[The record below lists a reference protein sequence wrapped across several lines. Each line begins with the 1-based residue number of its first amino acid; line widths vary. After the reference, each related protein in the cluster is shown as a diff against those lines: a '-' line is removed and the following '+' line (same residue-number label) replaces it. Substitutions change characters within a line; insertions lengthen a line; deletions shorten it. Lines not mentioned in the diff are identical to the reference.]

1 MVSKKLAKSILDIC
15 VSTGADFAEIF
26 AENTYSQVFR
36 MANGKVLEA
45 VNSNTYGVGI
55 RILKGLEE
63 VYGYTNDVSS
73 KGLKKLA
80 LSLSSSYNDEPLNIE
95 YELTSQKVKKINK
108 VKIDPFT
115 RPNEEKVKY
124 LQELYD
130 GAKDVSK
137 EIVQIITMLTCK
149 KQNVEI
155 FNTLGKAVK
164 DTRFNTR
171 IMIQVVASNGK
182 DMQTMF
188 DSYGRHKGLEMM
200 DKINLTKFGKTT
212 AQKAVKILK
221 ADEMIGQELPVVI
234 DNGFGGV
241 ILHEAC
247 VHSLEATS
255 VAKGLSVFA
264 NKIGEKI
271 ASDVVTAVD
280 DGTLKN
286 SWGSLNV
293 DDEGNPTQRNVL
305 IENGVLKS
313 YLFDYRNQRRVNHP
327 LTGSGR
333 RESYKYSPTSR
344 MNNTFIANGKSTF
357 KEIIEATEYGL
368 YAKSMG
374 GGSVNPTTGEFNFAV
389 TEGYMIRNG
398 KICEPVRG
406 ATLIGSGK
414 DTLMKIDMVANNLA
428 YGQGMCGSASGS
440 IPTDVGQPTIRVS
453 SMTVGGRGSK

>member
-1 MVSKKLAKSILDIC
+1 MISKKLAKEVLDLC
-15 VSTGADFAEIF
+15 LTSGGDFAEIF
-26 AENTYSQVFR
+26 AENTYSQSFR
-36 MANGKVLEA
+36 MANGKVLQA
-45 VNSNTYGVGI
+45 VTNNVHGVGI

-73 KGLKKLA
+73 KGLKALA
-80 LSLSSSYNDEPLNIE
+80 TSLASSYNDEPLNIQ
-95 YELTSQKVKKINK
+95 YELKDVKFKKNSRI
-108 VKIDPFT
+108 KIDPFT
-115 RPNEEKVKY
+115 VPNEEKVKY
-124 LQELYD
+124 IQELYD

-137 EIVQIITMLTCK
+137 EIVQIITMLVCT
-149 KQNVEI
+149 KQYVEI
-155 FNTLGKAVK
+155 YNTLGKAVK
-164 DTRFNTR
+164 DTRFNSR

-188 DSYGRHKGLEMM
+188 DSYGRTKGLEMM
-200 DKINLTKFGKTT
+200 EKINLTKFGRKTAKT
-212 AQKAVKILK
+212 AVKILH

-234 DNGFGGV
+234 ENGFGGV

-255 VAKGLSVFA
+255 VAKGLSVFT

-271 ASDVVTAVD
+271 ASDVVTAID
-280 DGTLKN
+280 DGTLRN
-286 SWGSLNV
+286 NWGSLNV

-313 YLFDYRNQRRVNHP
+313 YLYDYRNQRRSYHP

-344 MNNTFIANGKSTF
+344 MNNTYIAPGKSTV
-357 KEIIEATEYGL
+357 KEIIAATEYGL

-414 DTLMKIDMVANNLA
+414 ETLLKIDMVADNLA
-428 YGQGMCGSASGS
+428 FGQGMCGSASGS

>member
-45 VNSNTYGVGI
+45 VNGNTYGVGI

-63 VYGYTNDVSS
+63 VYGYTNDVSA

-95 YELTSQKVKKINK
+95 YELTNQKVKKINK

>member
-1 MVSKKLAKSILDIC
+1 MLSKKLAKEVLDLC
-15 VSTGADFAEIF
+15 LTTGGDFAEIF
-26 AENTYSQVFR
+26 AENTYSQAFR
-36 MANGKVLEA
+36 MANGKVLQA
-45 VNSNTYGVGI
+45 STNNVHGVGI

-63 VYGYTNDVSS
+63 VYGYTNDLTA

-80 LSLSSSYNDEPLNIE
+80 TSLASSYNDAPLNIQ
-95 YELTSQKVKKINK
+95 YELVNQKVKKLNK

-115 RPNEEKVKY
+115 VPNEEKVKY
-124 LQELYD
+124 IQELYD

-149 KQNVEI
+149 KQQIEI
-155 FNTLGKAVK
+155 FNTLGKIVK

-200 DKINLTKFGKTT
+200 DKINLTKFGKKT
-212 AQKAVKILK
+212 AQTAVKVLK

-264 NKIGEKI
+264 NKIGKKI
-271 ASDVVTAVD
+271 ASDVVTAID

-313 YLFDYRNQRRVNHP
+313 YLFDYRNQRRVDHP

-344 MNNTFIANGKSTF
+344 MNNTFIAPGKSTF

>member
-1 MVSKKLAKSILDIC
+1 MISKKLAKQVLDIC
-15 VSTGADFAEIF
+15 VSTGGDFAEIF

-45 VNSNTYGVGI
+45 VNGNTYGVGI

-80 LSLSSSYNDEPLNIE
+80 TSLASSYNEAPLNIE
-95 YELTSQKVKKINK
+95 FELVNQKVKKINRIK
-108 VKIDPFT
+108 RDPFT
-115 RPNEEKVKY
+115 VPNEEKVKY
-124 LQELYD
+124 IQELYE
-130 GAKDVSK
+130 GAKNVGE

-149 KQNVEI
+149 KQYVEI

-188 DSYGRHKGLEMM
+188 ASYGRHKGLELM
-200 DKINLTKFGKTT
+200 DKINLTKFGQKTAKT
-212 AQKAVKILK
+212 AIKILH
-221 ADEMIGQELPVVI
+221 ADEMVGQEMPVVI

-255 VAKGLSVFA
+255 VARGLSVFT
-264 NKIGEKI
+264 NMIGEKI
-271 ASDVVTAVD
+271 ASDVVTAID
-280 DGTLKN
+280 DGTLRN

-305 IENGVLKS
+305 IENGILKS

-357 KEIIEATEYGL
+357 KEIIAATEYGL

-414 DTLMKIDMVANNLA
+414 DTLLKIDMVANNLE

>member
-1 MVSKKLAKSILDIC
+1 MKKIAILTSGGDAPGMNAAIRAVVRTALDNGIEVMGVKRGYAGLVNGELFNMDRTSVSDIIQRGG
-15 VSTGADFAEIF
+15 T
-26 AENTYSQVFR
+26 
-36 MANGKVLEA
+36 VLRTARLPEF
-45 VNSNTYGVGI
+45 
-55 RILKGLEE
+55 KDEE
-63 VYGYTNDVSS
+63 VR
-73 KGLKKLA
+73 K
-80 LSLSSSYNDEPLNIE
+80 
-95 YELTSQKVKKINK
+95 
-108 VKIDPFT
+108 
-115 RPNEEKVKY
+115 R
-124 LQELYD
+124 
-130 GAKDVSK
+130 
-137 EIVQIITMLTCK
+137 
-149 KQNVEI
+149 
-155 FNTLGKAVK
+155 
-164 DTRFNTR
+164 
-171 IMIQVVASNGK
+171 
-182 DMQTMF
+182 
-188 DSYGRHKGLEMM
+188 
-200 DKINLTKFGKTT
+200 
-212 AQKAVKILK
+212 AVKILK

-255 VAKGLSVFA
+255 VAKGLSVFT

-271 ASDVVTAVD
+271 ASDVVTAID
-280 DGTLKN
+280 DGTLRN
-286 SWGSLNV
+286 NWGSLNV

-313 YLFDYRNQRRVNHP
+313 YLYDYRNQRRSYHP

-344 MNNTFIANGKSTF
+344 MNNTYIAPGKSTV
-357 KEIIEATEYGL
+357 KEIIAATEYGL

-414 DTLMKIDMVANNLA
+414 ETLLKIDMVADNLA
-428 YGQGMCGSASGS
+428 FGQGMCGSASGS

>member
-45 VNSNTYGVGI
+45 VNGNTYGVGI

>member
-1 MVSKKLAKSILDIC
+1 MNEKTIALKAEVVSQIGTVMDNSQSFVVVEYRGLSVAKLTELRRSIAKQGGTLTVYKNGLVSRAAKERGYEMDDILVGPNAF
-15 VSTGADFAEIF
+15 VSCTQDPVSVPNLLVKFSKRAKQLVIKGGIV
-26 AENTYSQVFR
+26 EN
-36 MANGKVLEA
+36 KVLHA
-45 VNSNTYGVGI
+45 
-55 RILKGLEE
+55 EE
-63 VYGYTNDVSS
+63 MV
-73 KGLKKLA
+73 
-80 LSLSSSYNDEPLNIE
+80 
-95 YELTSQKVKKINK
+95 
-108 VKIDPFT
+108 
-115 RPNEEKVKY
+115 
-124 LQELYD
+124 
-130 GAKDVSK
+130 
-137 EIVQIITMLTCK
+137 
-149 KQNVEI
+149 
-155 FNTLGKAVK
+155 
-164 DTRFNTR
+164 
-171 IMIQVVASNGK
+171 
-182 DMQTMF
+182 
-188 DSYGRHKGLEMM
+188 
-200 DKINLTKFGKTT
+200 
-212 AQKAVKILK
+212 
-221 ADEMIGQELPVVI
+221 GQEMPVVI

-255 VAKGLSVFA
+255 VARGLSVFS
-264 NKIGEKI
+264 NMIGEKI
-271 ASDVVTAVD
+271 ASDVVTAID

-305 IENGVLKS
+305 IENGILKS

-344 MNNTFIANGKSTF
+344 MNNTFIANGTSTF
-357 KEIIEATEYGL
+357 DEIIAATKYGL

-389 TEGYMIRNG
+389 TEGYIIRDG

-414 DTLMKIDMVANNLA
+414 DTLLKIDMVANNLS